1 MNSFGPSFKFIKEG
15 GSHLISA
22 TNSIVLAAKPL
33 LSLYFEG
40 LTSQYYTAP
49 PPFLFFQWL
58 TPVFKQSYRQMTSLH
73 YIIIIT
79 GKNLEVGRYCE
90 WPWQQSM

>member
-1 MNSFGPSFKFIKEG
+1 M
-15 GSHLISA
+15 
-22 TNSIVLAAKPL
+22 
-33 LSLYFEG
+33 
-40 LTSQYYTAP
+40 AP